1 MSIHLSKAPI
11 DQLFQRSVFGC
22 FRGVGL
28 DEVVGFGLQL
38 FVEAENVIG
47 SDEID
52 NSRGRHAVDLM
63 LQDVPDARPVVREDC
78 LDGLA
83 AIEAF
88 DDLRDV

>member
-1 MSIHLSKAPI
+1 MFWSPKAPVH
-11 DQLFQRSVFGC
+11 QLFQRSILGRLC
-22 FRGVGL
+22 GVGL

-63 LQDVPDARPVVREDC
+63 LQDVPDARFIVREGC

-83 AIEAF
+83 AVEAF